1 MSTADFQDEIES
13 SKWWKENNATT
24 RQFLILRANDKA
36 SYNQQ
41 LLAARSQIRERADQL
56 GVKLTRH
63 EEISIARTGM
73 FGNLL
78 GDSGWVDRNLIG
90 QGSTPGGTSGQ
101 SGLMAQTVSQLQ
113 QLAASYGQDSSPQ
126 SFVDAAQRILSGGTT
141 MDTYVEHYKTLAKSM
156 FPGLSSQI
164 DSGLTVKDL
173 ANPYQSTMGQLLE
186 IDPASIKVT
195 DPLIKKALQG
205 TSGVADKGTTT
216 PTSQPLWQF
225 ENTVRADPRWA
236 LTNNA
241 KDTASTVLTTI
252 GQNWGFM

>member
-1 MSTADFQDEIES
+1 MSINDPAEYAKQLTDAERQV
-13 SKWWKENNATT
+13 NAE
-24 RQFLILRANDKA
+24 A
-36 SYNQQ
+36 
-41 LLAARSQIRERADQL
+41 EQL
-56 GVKLTRH
+56 GVHLNAFQTHSVAHAGLLGGTLTDKSWLDKLLVGAFHGT
-63 EEISIARTGM
+63 AT
-73 FGNLL
+73 GNLEGQL
-78 GDSGWVDRNLIG
+78 ATITNQLVQAAAAYG
-90 QGSTPGGTSGQ
+90 QGGTQESFIAAAKNVLAGNT
-101 SGLMAQTVSQLQ
+101 TV
-113 QLAASYGQDSSPQ
+113 
-126 SFVDAAQRILSGGTT
+126 
-141 MDTYVEHYKTLAKSM
+141 DTYTNHYKTLAKSM

-164 DSGLTVKDL
+164 DDGLTVKDL